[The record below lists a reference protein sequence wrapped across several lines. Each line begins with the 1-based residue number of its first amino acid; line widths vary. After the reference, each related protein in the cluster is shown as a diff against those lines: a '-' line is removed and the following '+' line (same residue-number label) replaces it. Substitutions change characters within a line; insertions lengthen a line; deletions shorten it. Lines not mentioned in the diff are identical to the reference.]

1 MMDGGF
7 GPPPDDKKK
16 GAGRALPRSDFVQ
29 HLYSL
34 NPNSAPPNNRLQIG
48 EIGIELADP
57 MKIWV
62 GVPVQMNA
70 TGRKL
75 LYNSASVAG
84 GPYLPLTAGPSNALT
99 GDLYL
104 KPVPPTLDAQ
114 ATNKKYVDDADSW
127 LQDQISAVASN
138 LIFMGQLHVPTDVL
152 HYKTNLGLPDSPLPD
167 PTTLVKG
174 AYVIVIEPGIPPN
187 NGTTFI
193 PPLPANTG
201 EYVRGDWFI
210 SDGIEWVFLPLGLVY
225 FTASAVATEPPIQGT
240 TNVQQTLQWL
250 YDNKLNLAGGQ
261 MTGPLQLSQVPT
273 SNFMAAGKKYVDD
286 HRDPGYPFLPL
297 SGGVMSGGIQFSNAL
312 AAAGT
317 PTDLSGYLDLWG
329 GQLGFGVS
337 AARLNY
343 NVNAASAHVFLV
355 GGSDMVSINTSGVSL
370 APNYT
375 VLLGREPT
383 ADMEATPKQWVDAQ
397 IAAHGFPE
405 PPFDGV
411 TYGRQDNTWM
421 PVLPLVAGLANKLTD
436 SLYLDG
442 TTTNKGATLNLTTP
456 QWPAVVWNTTTDIKG
471 SGNTAAGYFQ
481 SQRQGKNR
489 WSVEFG
495 GTQPEMGGNVGT
507 NFLINRFDDA
517 GQVLY
522 PSPLGIV
529 RGTGVVTIGTPL
541 MLAGDPTAPLQAVPM
556 QWVTANFAPI
566 KDGGYVAK
574 TGDTMTGPLE
584 IAGTG
589 SLLIA
594 GETNELPMLVIDAT
608 NTTLSNPT
616 LLIKSYGTQNEG
628 WWPAINFDH
637 SKNNG
642 LINYMASLVDGITR
656 WTFAFGDNAV
666 ESGNNTGTN
675 FGLDRYDDL
684 GNPLPRPLFIERS
697 SGTVTIATP
706 LMLGGDPT
714 APLQAVPKQYLDTN
728 YLTTAQGDAR
738 WVNVTGD
745 TMTGGLTVGTSTGTG
760 GMIGLNGAAQ
770 SQYGTGLQWQAGGM
784 ARFQLSL
791 DNYPAEDG
799 TDIGS
804 NLTFHRYG
812 DTGAYLGSALSLDRK
827 TGRVY
832 TQAGLTLNGFGA
844 DFGSRLANGPLDMSL
859 HISLFGGWGG
869 FSVTGGSLNVIAGGQ
884 LALTF
889 NGPGIDVQPGVSLYL
904 SRDPVQPTEAVPK
917 RYLDNNYLTIAQSDA
932 RYVNV
937 TGDTMTGALTIGAGA
952 NNALTITQ
960 GATGA
965 DTITLAQSGTAGIRL
980 PTIRVTAASAPLVV
994 TDTAELPS
1002 IGAGGGALIR
1012 FLGSAASNV
1021 SLTFDAFGSG
1031 GAGGTAFFTGRGAQG
1046 SASAPS
1052 AMLANGT
1059 LVMLRGQGFGA
1070 TSYGTG
1076 ATIAMQAAQAWT
1088 DAARGAYMTFS
1099 TAPLGTNTVTER
1111 LRIDASGIVMIGQ
1124 TVPLNAAKLQVNGG
1138 VSLGEFEVAGDYDLS
1153 KHLLIYDGGAN
1164 HQYGLNVQWNGA
1176 NPAHFNY
1183 VAGTDGVHQFLIE
1196 SAGLIATF
1204 SPTGLSMSLN
1214 HGIDFGTTL
1223 AANDIDLSRHLS
1235 LFNLNHGINVSQ
1247 RGLNVVA
1254 GASFF
1259 VNDGITVAGL
1269 SSGQITFNVGLS
1281 FGQRTPVSA
1290 RPSDVSAHITLYE
1303 KAPVDATA
1311 YGFSVTGQRL
1321 NIVSPINTYFV
1332 NGGNDIGW
1340 FDANGLGFLG
1350 FYTATLGRLA
1360 TADMEAVPLKQL
1372 NANLAGYLPLAGGT
1386 MQGSLHLKPGAYL
1399 QFDDA
1404 TGGNGYS
1411 MLMGGDNVLTT
1422 QSTNTDGTRRILS
1435 TIQTRQDGAAIQ
1447 QYADIQM
1454 VSGSKLFLY
1463 DIPTSDP
1470 EAASKKYVDG
1480 VITRAGGPFLPLIA
1494 GSGFPLTGPLHLQLI
1509 DPVLDQEATNKFYV
1523 DKRDQHL
1530 QDQIA
1535 VLTSNLVFVG
1545 QLHIPTDYTLFTP
1558 ASGLAPGPLPLA
1570 SSVAKGTYVI
1580 VVEPGSPPPGN
1591 IPPGTYVKGDWLVSD
1606 TVNWV
1611 WLELGLVY
1619 FVATEVTVTP
1629 PLQGTT
1635 NVDSA
1640 LRWLDAHKLNLAGG
1654 TMTGQLYLSGLPTT
1668 GSAAASKDY
1677 VDSQIGGAV
1686 TSFNTRTG
1694 AVVLTP
1700 ADVFAATGLLR
1711 TGGTMTG
1718 DLLLNSDPTA
1728 DLGAATKQYVDR
1740 LNPANKYLL
1749 LTGGTMSGGISF
1761 GAETVASGNPT
1772 DTSRHITLWQ
1782 PGFGFSITGNRL
1794 NYNVGA
1800 TSSHVFLVGGA
1811 DVMLINS
1818 GGIGMG
1824 SGYDIYL
1831 GRDPSQDMHAVNKR
1845 YVDAS
1850 LSGYL
1855 KLTGGN
1861 MTGDILMTNQTRV
1874 NFFNGSMFI
1883 GSTGL
1888 DRADIMGANLEIGS
1902 WHGVGFP
1909 TTCPG
1914 QLIPHGTMSGIT
1926 IGTREGYLEGVRAAF
1941 TDGRPNSNMQ
1951 IQMLSI
1957 YHDSTPNQIIESN
1970 ANCYTPTLASIV
1982 NGGGSVNVDD
1992 RFRDDYGNTYT
2003 AMAVSGGGVTSL
2015 RMDNARATL
2024 YGAGSNPVTLY
2035 AVSGSVA
2042 FNVSV
2047 NLTWTRPNFIILQH
2061 TYGSVSLYGSNHVE
2075 INGGAGGTY
2084 VYAPLRPKNGINF
2097 DNAVSGNP
2105 QDTSL
2110 GITFFGPT
2118 TGSNYGIVVTGSTL
2132 NYNVYDVT
2140 NKHDFYAGGNL
2151 LFRIQGNDAVRSF
2164 MPIFTRNFLQIDG
2177 APGADAGLVLN
2188 SGSGGGDRL
2197 YAYNNGSLRW
2207 QIQFTGNDEG
2217 VGDTGSNFSLFSYGN
2232 DGHFIGQPLWITRN
2246 GDASFTGYVYV
2257 GKDPW
2262 QPTSAVTLRYLQANY
2277 STTADGDARWVN
2289 VSGDTMSGALTVNAN
2304 VTITGSLL
2312 DVYNSTRF
2320 GGNSSPAGAAGISTW
2335 GGVITNNISQ
2345 GAGETAFVNL
2355 YYPYG
2360 GFRFFQKTS
2369 DTDTTLRWLLTMEP
2383 DGMLRL
2389 SSSVIYNNLPG
2400 GGNAIGFTWAADG
2413 LHPFVDG
2420 TDQGAYAPKSYVTT
2434 QLGNYVAKAGDTMSG
2449 ALTVNSQIAVNQFGS
2464 SFSIYPGAGQGAW
2477 NGITH
2482 AGDTVLLF
2490 TNGSLDSGALTLTT
2504 WGNNIVGIR
2513 IDAAARTLQLE
2524 AASGIN
2530 TTSQILIHNDS
2541 WIPVNIYSSPGVPAM
2556 YAATSGSDHNWWF
2569 GAWAGGA
2576 FWVRDST
2583 AGVTAFSI
2591 NPGGLGATFAGAVA
2605 LGADPIAS
2613 MEAVTLQYL
2622 RANYAPLVGGGYVA
2636 KSGDTMTGGLQITYT
2651 PTDTWAQ
2658 LILGPNPGNA
2668 GTSNIRFRGTFGVGV
2683 PDQGPRYVTSIR
2695 SGFVTQGWGQEY
2707 LDIWITNQVND
2718 DNSDAKQSR
2727 AARFMLGMTTI
2738 DTPFQVNNYIWA
2750 TGNVRGQSLGTDGQ
2764 IIMANNYAYFFERN
2778 GGNGDWRFVEGNTTI
2793 FKVDAGGSA
2802 FITANAT
2809 VNGQAFF
2816 NGANPQVNIKGP
2828 VGTWRTLQFYTGEAP
2843 RWNIQAEASAEPGA
2857 GSNVGS
2863 DLLITR
2869 WQDDGSPAAL
2879 VRFGRDNGRMRII
2892 GIASDPLYID
2902 VPQGMNARYFSTVT
2916 NIKTWS
2922 AGTFSNGH
2930 YAIGDENR
2938 SRTILTLDGS
2948 NGNATFDAGII
2959 IPRGG
2964 INFGNRTGGS
2974 PTDLS
2979 QHLKLWDDGYG
2990 LSITGG
2996 TMNLVAGGVLNI
3008 ALHGSDVSM
3017 MAPTFLIRDPQS
3029 AMEAATK
3036 QYVDGKFVP
3045 ITGGNYVA
3053 KSGDT
3058 MTGPL
3063 GMGVAVPA
3071 AAKARTIQT
3080 EMLLIPYNNGGVGSN
3095 VYVDTVGG
3103 GAWKALA
3110 AGAGWMMINGATDTW
3125 QLSTWNTST
3134 AGATVTG
3141 VGRLTFDGRGN
3152 LALGILAPQAH
3163 ALGNGGNGGWLFG
3176 WGVTLNNWAQNAYY
3190 DGSNWRFMTNGYAS
3204 QAQQSGGGF
3213 QWQSAGAVAG
3223 TKDDVCSMIT
3233 RMMIDPAGNLTAYG
3247 NTTTTSLWVNGYL
3260 LQADSLLNFNSAAGK
3275 SRYIMAMSSSSLRWQ
3290 LMIANNEAE
3299 TGGNAGS
3306 NFSLSRFDDNQN
3318 YLGTPLS
3325 ISRATGNVTISQ
3337 TLVVNSGRAV
3347 IYGPSNPAITV
3358 WTPNYA
3364 GGMWQGGDGNLYFGD
3379 CDGSGVPQ
3387 TGRFWIDRAN
3397 GIHTGGRATINEE
3410 MNVSGIWRVNGVE
3423 TRYMHCSSADA
3434 YWRWYESSQLNMQL
3448 GTDGTLRLFGSMFCR
3463 NGSSGIFTGG
3473 SGVVIQASPSWY
3485 WDWNSTYG
3493 HLAWVT
3499 PNGTIMTL
3507 AADRNV
3513 TLESGLFVNGGAI
3526 VCQSN
3531 CIGIRYISGAYATSS
3546 HFLFGWSNVVGS
3558 LATVSIDN
3566 GGAAYAM
3573 ANASDERVKLDI
3585 QPCTLDALQTINRI
3599 PLASFDWLEIDDPW
3613 KLKEARARR
3622 AKSKRNPR
3630 ARVGVIAQ
3638 RVREVFPEGVYAGD
3652 DFDDHLGVVWGL
3664 DQNVMIALLIKSVQ
3678 ELSEQNTALM
3688 TRVTQLEQQRMH

>member
-75 LYNSASVAG
+75 LYNSAAIAG

-138 LIFMGQLHVPTDVL
+138 LIFMGQLHVPNDVL

-517 GQVLY
+517 GQVIY

-589 SLLIA
+589 SLLIT

-684 GNPLPRPLFIERS
+684 GNPLPRPLFIERA
-697 SGTVTIATP
+697 SGVVTIATP

-728 YLTTAQGDAR
+728 YLTTAQGDLR

-745 TMTGGLTVGTSTGTG
+745 QMSGGLSF
-760 GMIGLNGAAQ
+760 GAAFPP
-770 SQYGTGLQWQAGGM
+770 GGPTD
-784 ARFQLSL
+784 LS
-791 DNYPAEDG
+791 
-799 TDIGS
+799 
-804 NLTFHRYG
+804 R
-812 DTGAYLGSALSLDRK
+812 
-827 TGRVY
+827 
-832 TQAGLTLNGFGA
+832 
-844 DFGSRLANGPLDMSL
+844 
-859 HISLFGGWGG
+859 HISLFDGWGG
-869 FSVTGGSLNVIAGGQ
+869 FSITGGSLNVIAGGQ
-884 LALTF
+884 VAMTL
-889 NGPGIDVQPGVSLYL
+889 NGPAVSIGTGVTLYL
-904 SRDPVQPTEAVPK
+904 DHDPVQLLEAVPK
-917 RYLDNNYLTIAQSDA
+917 QYLDNNYLTTTQADA

-1012 FLGSAASNV
+1012 FLGSAGSNV

-1052 AMLANGT
+1052 AILANGQ

-1076 ATIAMQAAQAWT
+1076 ATIGMQAAQAWT

-1111 LRIDASGIVMIGQ
+1111 LRIDASGIVLIGQ

-1153 KHLLIYDGGAN
+1153 RHLMLYDGGAN
-1164 HQYGLNVQWNGA
+1164 HQYGFNVQWNGT
-1176 NPAHFNY
+1176 NPAHLNY

-1223 AANDIDLSRHLS
+1223 AANDLDLSRHLS

-1269 SSGQITFNVGLS
+1269 SSGQISFNVGLS

-1290 RPSDVSAHITLYE
+1290 RPSDVSGHITLYE

-1340 FDANGLGFLG
+1340 FDANGLGFIG

-1360 TADMEAVPLKQL
+1360 TADMEAVPLKQI
-1372 NANLAGYLPLAGGT
+1372 NASLALYLPLAGGT

-1480 VITRAGGPFLPLIA
+1480 VITRAGGPFVPIVGGPGVNAMTGMLYLPRTIPTVDEMA
-1494 GSGFPLTGPLHLQLI
+1494 VPL
-1509 DPVLDQEATNKFYV
+1509 FYM
-1523 DKRDQHL
+1523 RDQDQIL
-1530 QDQIA
+1530 QDQISGVA
-1535 VLTSNLVFVG
+1535 SGNLVFIG
-1545 QLHIPTDYTLFTP
+1545 QLH
-1558 ASGLAPGPLPLA
+1558 LAPDGSRDEVQYKSILNKPNGPLPPPNDPGI
-1570 SSVAKGTYVI
+1570 VKGNYVI
-1580 VVEPGSPPPGN
+1580 VIESGIPPATGSN
-1591 IPPGTYVKGDWLVSD
+1591 IPPMPVGTTEYVRGDWFISD
-1606 TVNWV
+1606 GDTWIF
-1611 WLELGLVY
+1611 LPLGLVY
-1619 FVATEVTVTP
+1619 FTAGSVSTEP
-1629 PLQGTT
+1629 PIESTYNVQDTLQ
-1635 NVDSA
+1635 
-1640 LRWLDAHKLNLAGG
+1640 WLSDNKLNIAGG

-1668 GSAAASKDY
+1668 GTQAASKAY
-1677 VDSQIGGAV
+1677 VDAQIGGAV

-1782 PGFGFSITGNRL
+1782 PGFGFSITGARL
-1794 NYNVGA
+1794 NYNVDA
-1800 TSSHVFLVGGA
+1800 SSSHVFLVGGG
-1811 DVMLINS
+1811 DVVSINAS
-1818 GGIGMG
+1818 GLGVGT
-1824 SGYDIYL
+1824 GYDIYL
-1831 GRDPSQDMHAVNKR
+1831 GRDPTQDMHAVNKR

-1861 MTGDILMTNQTRV
+1861 MTGDILMTGQTRV
-1874 NFFNGSMFI
+1874 NFFNGSGFI
-1883 GSTGL
+1883 GNTGL
-1888 DRADIMGANLEIGS
+1888 DRADILGTNLALGS
-1902 WHGVGFP
+1902 WHGIGFT

-1914 QLIPHGTMSGIT
+1914 QLIPQGMYSVAVSTRDGYVEQLGILA
-1926 IGTREGYLEGVRAAF
+1926 R
-1941 TDGRPNSNMQ
+1941 DGRNGAASQ
-1951 IQMLSI
+1951 LQSLSI
-1957 YHDSTPNQIIESN
+1957 WRNNTDQIFEISPNARVPSL
-1970 ANCYTPTLASIV
+1970 TSIA
-1982 NGGGSVNVDD
+1982 NGGGSVNVGD
-1992 RFRDDYGNTYT
+1992 RFHDDWGNAYT
-2003 AMAVSGGGVTSL
+2003 AMAVSGGQVTDL
-2015 RMDNARATL
+2015 RMDHQRVSI
-2024 YGAGSNPVTLY
+2024 YGPGSANPVALT
-2035 AVSGSVA
+2035 AIAGSVA

-2047 NLTWTRPNFIILQH
+2047 NLTWTATAALIVQH
-2061 TYGSVSLYGSNHVE
+2061 TSGALKFYGNQGLWLDGGTTSGIWLSTDPSQPMHAATKQYSDRNKITGYPNMVGDVVLSLDEADYGNFYLWNDPGRAATLTFPGASPRHNWTIANATPWPITIKTDNANGSTFQMPSGAISSFYTDSAN
-2075 INGGAGGTY
+2075 INPANQLSWTRPAGESSAFLATTEFVTRGLNGYLPLAGGTMQG
-2084 VYAPLRPKNGINF
+2084 GISF
-2097 DNAVSGNP
+2097 GSMISAGHT
-2105 QDTSL
+2105 DTSRH
-2110 GITFFGPT
+2110 ITLHTNGFGF
-2118 TGSNYGIVVTGSTL
+2118 SVYGDGWLS
-2132 NYNVYDVT
+2132 YNTD
-2140 NKHDFYAGGNL
+2140 AGG
-2151 LFRIQGNDAVRSF
+2151 SHH
-2164 MPIFTRNFLQIDG
+2164 FLVGGVDKVSISSS
-2177 APGADAGLVLN
+2177 LVTIN
-2188 SGSGGGDRL
+2188 EGVFA
-2197 YAYNNGSLRW
+2197 YAYLKV
-2207 QIQFTGNDEG
+2207 D
-2217 VGDTGSNFSLFSYGN
+2217 SNF
-2232 DGHFIGQPLWITRN
+2232 
-2246 GDASFTGYVYV
+2246 
-2257 GKDPW
+2257 
-2262 QPTSAVTLRYLQANY
+2262 
-2277 STTADGDARWVN
+2277 WV
-2289 VSGDTMSGALTVNAN
+2289 
-2304 VTITGSLL
+2304 
-2312 DVYNSTRF
+2312 
-2320 GGNSSPAGAAGISTW
+2320 GGNSDAAGVIGMSGSW
-2335 GGVITNNISQ
+2335 GGVIATNVSQ
-2345 GAGETAFVNL
+2345 GQGETSFINL

-2360 GFRFFQKTS
+2360 GFRWYQHPTA
-2369 DTDTTLRWLLTMEP
+2369 TDTTLQLLMQLEP
-2383 DGMLRL
+2383 YGLLRL
-2389 SSSVIYNNLPG
+2389 KAGVGITYEGIVG
-2400 GGNAIGFTWAADG
+2400 GGNAFGFTWSG
-2413 LHPFVDG
+2413 GTIHPFVDG
-2420 TDQGAYAPKSYVTT
+2420 NDQGGLAFQGWVDGAYLKLTGGT
-2434 QLGNYVAKAGDTMSG
+2434 LTGDLRISTG
-2449 ALTVNSQIAVNQFGS
+2449 Q
-2464 SFSIYPGAGQGAW
+2464 PGLHLDGPPGVFRYLQS
-2477 NGITH
+2477 N
-2482 AGDTVLLF
+2482 
-2490 TNGSLDSGALTLTT
+2490 TNGSPRWQIHLASPDGEG
-2504 WGNNIVGIR
+2504 GNNG
-2513 IDAAARTLQLE
+2513 
-2524 AASGIN
+2524 
-2530 TTSQILIHNDS
+2530 
-2541 WIPVNIYSSPGVPAM
+2541 
-2556 YAATSGSDHNWWF
+2556 GSDF
-2569 GAWAGGA
+2569 VIRR
-2576 FWVRDST
+2576 FSDT
-2583 AGVTAFSI
+2583 AQSLGDPFSI
-2591 NPGGLGATFAGAVA
+2591 NRATGWVSVGQLSVSGDAATHNIYHDGSVGIMYRGLGGANWFGFKYVSADGTHVIIDAVDHGAIAFQSWVTNNFAPA
-2605 LGADPIAS
+2605 I
-2613 MEAVTLQYL
+2613 
-2622 RANYAPLVGGGYVA
+2622 GGGYVA
-2636 KSGDTMTGGLQITYT
+2636 KSGDTMSGQLQINYT
-2651 PTDTWAQ
+2651 PNDTTAQ
-2658 LILGPNPGNA
+2658 LWIRPTNGNA
-2668 GTSNIRFRGTFGVGV
+2668 GTGTIRFGATFGVGIG
-2683 PDQGPRYVTSIR
+2683 DTGPRYVASLRAGLT
-2695 SGFVTQGWGQEY
+2695 GGWFTEY
-2707 LDIWITNQVND
+2707 FDIWINNQMND
-2718 DNSDAKQSR
+2718 SSSDANQ
-2727 AARFMLGMTTI
+2727 ALVARFTHLGM
-2738 DTPFQVNNYIWA
+2738 DLKGYLWA
-2750 TGNVRGQSLGTDGQ
+2750 TGNVRGGSVTSDNGQ
-2764 IIMANNYAYFFERN
+2764 FIMANNPAYFFERN
-2778 GGNGDWRFVEGNTTI
+2778 SGNGDWRFVEGNTTI
-2793 FKVDAGGSA
+2793 FKVDQGGSA
-2802 FITANAT
+2802 TFTANAT

-2816 NGANPQVNIKGP
+2816 VGTNPQINIKGP

-2879 VRFGRDNGRMRII
+2879 IRFGRDSGRMRMI

-2902 VPQGMNARYFSTVT
+2902 VPQGMNARIFTTV
-2916 NIKTWS
+2916 NNVKTWS
-2922 AGTFSNGH
+2922 AGTFNDGS
-2930 YAIGDENR
+2930 YAIGDETR
-2938 SRTILTLDGS
+2938 QKFILQLNGSTGDATLD
-2948 NGNATFDAGII
+2948 AGLL

-2964 INFGNRTGGS
+2964 INFGNRTGSS
-2974 PTDLS
+2974 PTDLT
-2979 QHLKLWDDGYG
+2979 QHIQLWAPNYG
-2990 LSITGG
+2990 FSITGG
-2996 TMNLVAGGVLNI
+2996 TLNIVAGGNI
-3008 ALHGSDVSM
+3008 NCYPNGTIVTALSDAGLALQKGDV
-3017 MAPTFLIRDPQS
+3017 TLFRDPS
-3029 AMEAATK
+3029 AAMHATTK
-3036 QYVDGKFVP
+3036 QYVDAKFVP
-3045 ITGGNYVA
+3045 IAGGNYVA

-3125 QLSTWNTST
+3125 QLATWNTST

-3546 HFLFGWSNVVGS
+3546 HFLFGWSNVIGS

-3678 ELSEQNTALM
+3678 ELSEQNTALVEM
-3688 TRVTQLEQQRMH
+3688 NTALAGRVTQLEQQRMH